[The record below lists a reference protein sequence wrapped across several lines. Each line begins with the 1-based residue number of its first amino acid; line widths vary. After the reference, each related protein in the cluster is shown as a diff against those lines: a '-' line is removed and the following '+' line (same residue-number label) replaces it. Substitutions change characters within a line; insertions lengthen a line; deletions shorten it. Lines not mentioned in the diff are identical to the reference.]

1 MHARKTCLSCSILSD
16 EEKKKW
22 LCTLTKRFSL
32 FHMEMNST
40 TATHN
45 EPDSRVSFVPQT
57 PLAANLVQ

>member
-1 MHARKTCLSCSILSD
+1 
-16 EEKKKW
+16 
-22 LCTLTKRFSL
+22 
-32 FHMEMNST
+32 MEMDST